1 MESKIITNVVP
12 KNWQPAELEL
22 QGKNILITGASSG
35 IGRTAALHC
44 AKYGATVILLG
55 RNQEK
60 LEQVYDEI
68 VELGYAEPMLY
79 ILDLASAGIDEY
91 QTLARAIEEELKQL
105 DVLLLNAAIL
115 GQRAPISSFR
125 PEIWQRTMKI
135 NVDSCFYLCR
145 YLLPSLQKSEHG
157 RILFTS
163 SSVGR
168 AGRAYWGAYA
178 VSKFAVEGLMQTLA
192 DELEN
197 VSKVRVN
204 SINPKATRS
213 DMRAQAYPGEDPR
226 TLKTPEQL
234 MSLYLYLMSAQSQ
247 HIHGQM
253 VDY

>member
-1 MESKIITNVVP
+1 MESKIITNIVP
-12 KNWQPAELEL
+12 AGWQPDTQEL

-35 IGRTAALHC
+35 IGQCAAIEC

-68 VELGYAEPMLY
+68 VQQGYPEPMIY
-79 ILDLASAGIDEY
+79 ILDLATATVDDY
-91 QTLARAIEEELKQL
+91 RTLARAVEEELEQL

-115 GQRAPISSFR
+115 GQRSPISSFK
-125 PEIWQRTMKI
+125 PDVWQQTMKT

-145 YLLPSLQKSEHG
+145 YLLPSIQKSEAG

-168 AGRAYWGAYA
+168 MGRAYWGAYA

-197 VSKVRVN
+197 ISTVRVN
-204 SINPKATRS
+204 SINPKGTQSA
-213 DMRAQAYPGEDPR
+213 MRAQAYPAENPE
-226 TLKTPEQL
+226 TLKSPKQL
-234 MSLYLYLMSAQSQ
+234 MPLYLYLMSKQSQ

-253 VDY
+253 IDY